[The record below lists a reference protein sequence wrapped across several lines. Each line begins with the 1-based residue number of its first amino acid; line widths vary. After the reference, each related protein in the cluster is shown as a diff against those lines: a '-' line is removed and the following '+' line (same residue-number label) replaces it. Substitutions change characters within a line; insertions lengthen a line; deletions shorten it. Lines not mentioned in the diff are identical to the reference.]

1 MNISLLALIYRTPT
15 SITSENVSERYG
27 ITRERQDK
35 MAMQSHQKFVFLR
48 YSFLNCGWREKAIDF
63 LQSCKSTN

>member
-48 YSFLNCGWREKAIDF
+48 YSF
-63 LQSCKSTN
+63 